1 MSNDLAGR
9 PWMIDQED
17 DVPVVSSWVK
27 INTLQWMGYT
37 DPTHTVE
44 VYDSDDRLLFIGDG
58 HDDLSP
64 VVCEA
69 ILGWVKGIK
78 VPKIDSGKLIIYI
91 E

>member
-9 PWMIDQED
+9 PWKVDQESD
-17 DVPVVSSWVK
+17 EPIVSTWVK
-27 INTLQWMGYT
+27 INNLQWMGYT
-37 DPTHTVE
+37 DPEHTVE

-64 VVCEA
+64 VVCEHV
-69 ILGWVKGIK
+69 LGWIKGIK
-78 VPKIDSGKLIIYI
+78 VSKIDSGKLIIYI